1 MIDWFPNADRVPL
14 YVAQENNFFAKHGLE
29 VEFLWAG
36 DPDAPLKLVA
46 AGKYLSDVLWAGSIS
61 PKRKN
66 NTNQVMG
73 EKNII
78 IIGGGVIGLGIGWQL
93 AKASTSVTIY
103 ERALAGRAASWA
115 AAGMLAPLAE
125 AHSEEPE
132 LLKLGC
138 QSLARYPQWVREL
151 EADAQM
157 SIGYRVE
164 GTLIVGL
171 EPDDTYQ
178 LRHLYTAQ
186 QQLGLDV
193 QWLTGREAGEMEP
206 ALSPR
211 VTTAIHCASDHQV
224 DNRLMV
230 NALQRA
236 YHAYGGVLREN
247 STVERISLKNG
258 VVTGVHTQT
267 GFQAADIVVLS
278 AGCWSAQ
285 IEGVPDAIRPP
296 VRPVKGQMLALQM
309 ETGISIKTVI
319 RTLRARYPM
328 SVYLVPR
335 SDGRLIVGA
344 TSEEM
349 GFDTRLTA
357 GGVFE
362 LLRGAWEA
370 VPGVYELPILET
382 WAGLR
387 PGSRDNAPIL
397 GAIHGNLSVENLILA
412 TGHYRNGILLTPI
425 TAYEIAK
432 LILTGQPSETIAPF
446 QLDRFLQR

>member
-1 MIDWFPNADRVPL
+1 MAN
-14 YVAQENNFFAKHGLE
+14 K
-29 VEFLWAG
+29 
-36 DPDAPLKLVA
+36 K
-46 AGKYLSDVLWAGSIS
+46 
-61 PKRKN
+61 
-66 NTNQVMG
+66 
-73 EKNII
+73 II

-93 AKASTSVTIY
+93 AKAGAAVTIY
-103 ERALAGRAASWA
+103 ESARAGRSASWA

-125 AHSEEPE
+125 AHTEEPE
-132 LLKLGC
+132 LLKLGS
-138 QSLARYPQWVREL
+138 QSLERYPHWVREL
-151 EADAQM
+151 ETDAEM

-178 LRHLYTAQ
+178 LRHIYTSQ
-186 QQLGLDV
+186 QELGLDV
-193 QWLTGREAGEMEP
+193 EWLSGRAAREIEP

-211 VTTAIHCASDHQV
+211 VTAAIRCATDHQV

-230 NALQRA
+230 KALQSA
-236 YHAYGGVLREN
+236 YQKRGGVLHEN
-247 STVERISLKNG
+247 STIEKIVIENE
-258 VVTGVHTQT
+258 VVIGAQTQD
-267 GFQAADIVVLS
+267 GFQAADVLILA
-278 AGCWSAQ
+278 AGSWSAQ
-285 IEGVPDAIRPP
+285 VEGLPDMLIPP

-309 ETGISIKTVI
+309 EEGITIKNVI
-319 RTLRARYPM
+319 RAVRARYPM

-335 SDGRLIVGA
+335 TDGRLIVGA

-362 LLRGAWEA
+362 LLRGAWET
-370 VPGVYELPILET
+370 VPGIYELPILET
-382 WAGLR
+382 WTGLR

-397 GAIHGNLSVENLILA
+397 GKTPVENLIYA

-432 LILTGQPSETIAPF
+432 LILTGETSETIAPF
-446 QLDRFLQR
+446 QLDRFLR

>member
-1 MIDWFPNADRVPL
+1 MTD
-14 YVAQENNFFAKHGLE
+14 K
-29 VEFLWAG
+29 
-36 DPDAPLKLVA
+36 K
-46 AGKYLSDVLWAGSIS
+46 
-61 PKRKN
+61 
-66 NTNQVMG
+66 
-73 EKNII
+73 II

-93 AKASTSVTIY
+93 AKAGAAVTIY
-103 ERALAGRAASWA
+103 ERAEIGRAASWA

-138 QSLARYPQWVREL
+138 QSLDRYPQWTAEL
-151 EADAQM
+151 EADAEM

-171 EPDDTYQ
+171 EPDDTHQ
-178 LRHLYTAQ
+178 LRHIYEAQ
-186 QQLGLDV
+186 QHLRLDV
-193 QWLTGREAGEMEP
+193 NWLNGREARDIES

-211 VTTAIHCASDHQV
+211 VTAAIHCASDYQV
-224 DNRLMV
+224 DNRRMV
-230 NALQRA
+230 TALQRA
-236 YHAYGGVLREN
+236 YQASGGVLHEK
-247 STVERISLKNG
+247 SDIERIVIKSG
-258 VVTGVHTQT
+258 IATGVQVH
-267 GFQAADIVVLS
+267 GDFKKADIVILS

-285 IEGVPDAIRPP
+285 VAGIPDAILPP

-309 ETGISIKTVI
+309 EEGIAINSVI
-319 RTLRARYPM
+319 RTVRARYPVP
-328 SVYLVPR
+328 VYLVPR
-335 SDGRLIVGA
+335 ADGRLIVGA

-357 GGVFE
+357 GGMFE

-382 WAGLR
+382 WTGLR

-397 GAIHGNLSVENLILA
+397 GKTPIENLIYA
-412 TGHYRNGILLTPI
+412 TGHYRNGILLTPV

-432 LILTGQPSETIAPF
+432 LILTRETSETIHPF
-446 QLDRFLQR
+446 QLDRFLRE

>member
-1 MIDWFPNADRVPL
+1 MA
-14 YVAQENNFFAKHGLE
+14 
-29 VEFLWAG
+29 
-36 DPDAPLKLVA
+36 
-46 AGKYLSDVLWAGSIS
+46 
-61 PKRKN
+61 
-66 NTNQVMG
+66 NQ
-73 EKNII
+73 KII
-78 IIGGGVIGLGIGWQL
+78 IIGGGVIGLGIGWKL
-93 AKASTSVTIY
+93 AKAGAAVTIY
-103 ERALAGRAASWA
+103 ERAQAGRAASWA

-138 QSLARYPQWVREL
+138 QSLERYPQWVSEL
-151 EADAQM
+151 EIDAEM

-171 EPDDTYQ
+171 EPDDTHQ
-178 LRHLYTAQ
+178 LRHLYAAQ
-186 QQLGLDV
+186 QDLGLDV
-193 QWLTGREAGEMEP
+193 EWLTGREAREIES

-211 VTTAIHCASDHQV
+211 VTAALRCATDYQV

-230 NALQRA
+230 QALQRA
-236 YHAYGGVLREN
+236 YQACDGVLHEN
-247 STVERISLKNG
+247 SNIERIVIENG
-258 VVTGVHTQT
+258 VATGVQTQD
-267 GFQAADIVVLS
+267 GFQTADVLILA

-285 IEGVPDAIRPP
+285 VKGLPDTIIPP

-309 ETGISIKTVI
+309 EAGITVKNVI
-319 RTLRARYPM
+319 RTIRARYST

-335 SDGRLIVGA
+335 TDGRLIVGA

-370 VPGVYELPILET
+370 VPGVYELPLLET
-382 WAGLR
+382 WTGLR

-397 GAIHGNLSVENLILA
+397 GETPIENLIYA

-425 TAYEIAK
+425 TAYEVSK
-432 LILTGQPSETIAPF
+432 LILTGETSETIAPF
-446 QLDRFLQR
+446 RLDRFLA

>member
-1 MIDWFPNADRVPL
+1 M
-14 YVAQENNFFAKHGLE
+14 
-29 VEFLWAG
+29 
-36 DPDAPLKLVA
+36 
-46 AGKYLSDVLWAGSIS
+46 
-61 PKRKN
+61 KN
-66 NTNQVMG
+66 
-73 EKNII
+73 KKIL

-93 AKASTSVTIY
+93 AKSGASVTIY
-103 ERALAGRAASWA
+103 EQAETGRAASWA

-125 AHSEEPE
+125 AHTEEPE

-138 QSLARYPQWVREL
+138 QSLALYPQWVQEL
-151 EADAQM
+151 EADAEM
-157 SIGYRVE
+157 SIGYRVD

-171 EPDDTYQ
+171 EPDDTHQ
-178 LRHLYTAQ
+178 LRHLYGSQ
-186 QQLGLDV
+186 QDLGLEV
-193 QWLTGREAGEMEP
+193 EWLAGREAREIEP

-211 VTTAIHCASDHQV
+211 VTAAIRCESDHQV

-230 NALQRA
+230 KALKRGYQR
-236 YHAYGGVLREN
+236 YGGVVCEN
-247 STVERISLKNG
+247 RAIESIYIENG
-258 VVTGVHTQT
+258 IAAGVKTRDGEKQN
-267 GFQAADIVVLS
+267 GDAIVLS
-278 AGCWSAQ
+278 AGCESAQ
-285 IEGVPDAIRPP
+285 IQGLPDAIRPP

-309 ETGISIKTVI
+309 EAGITVNNVI
-319 RTLRARYPM
+319 RTVRARYPT

-335 SDGRLIVGA
+335 TDGRLIIGA

-370 VPGVYELPILET
+370 VPGIYELPLLET
-382 WAGLR
+382 WTGLR

-397 GAIHGNLSVENLILA
+397 GETPIENLIYA

-432 LILTGQPSETIAPF
+432 LILTGETSESIVPF
-446 QLDRFLQR
+446 RLDRFLA

>member
-1 MIDWFPNADRVPL
+1 M
-14 YVAQENNFFAKHGLE
+14 ENKKIL
-29 VEFLWAG
+29 
-36 DPDAPLKLVA
+36 
-46 AGKYLSDVLWAGSIS
+46 
-61 PKRKN
+61 
-66 NTNQVMG
+66 
-73 EKNII
+73 

-93 AKASTSVTIY
+93 AKAGAAVSIY
-103 ERALAGRAASWA
+103 ERTEAGRAASWA

-125 AHSEEPE
+125 AHTEEPE

-138 QSLARYPQWVREL
+138 QSLALYPQWVREL
-151 EADAQM
+151 EADTGR

-171 EPDDTYQ
+171 EPDDTHQ
-178 LRHLYTAQ
+178 LRHLHTSQ
-186 QQLGLDV
+186 QDLGLDV
-193 QWLTGREAGEMEP
+193 EWLTGRAAREIEP

-211 VTTAIHCASDHQV
+211 VTAAIRCESDHQV

-230 NALQRA
+230 KALQRA
-236 YHAYGGVLREN
+236 YQRYGGALHEN
-247 STVERISLKNG
+247 NAVETIEIENG
-258 VVTGVHTQT
+258 IATGIKTQD
-267 GFQAADIVVLS
+267 GEKHNGDVIVLS
-278 AGCWSAQ
+278 AGCESAQ
-285 IEGVPDAIRPP
+285 IQGLPDDVRPP

-309 ETGISIKTVI
+309 EAGITVKNVI
-319 RTLRARYPM
+319 RTVRARYPT

-335 SDGRLIVGA
+335 TDGRLIVGA

-370 VPGVYELPILET
+370 VPGIYELPLLET
-382 WAGLR
+382 WTGLR

-397 GAIHGNLSVENLILA
+397 GKTPVENLIYA

-425 TAYEIAK
+425 TAYEISK
-432 LILTGQPSETIAPF
+432 LILTGETSETIIGF
-446 QLDRFLQR
+446 RLDRFLR

>member
-1 MIDWFPNADRVPL
+1 MIPTPFRML
-14 YVAQENNFFAKHGLE
+14 GFATPTELMINK
-29 VEFLWAG
+29 
-36 DPDAPLKLVA
+36 K
-46 AGKYLSDVLWAGSIS
+46 VL
-61 PKRKN
+61 
-66 NTNQVMG
+66 
-73 EKNII
+73 

-93 AKASTSVTIY
+93 AKSGASVVIY
-103 ERALAGRAASWA
+103 DRAEAGRAASWA

-125 AHSEEPE
+125 AHNEEPE

-138 QSLARYPQWVREL
+138 QSLERYPQWVREL
-151 EADAQM
+151 EADAEM

-171 EPDDTYQ
+171 EPDDTHQ
-178 LRHLYTAQ
+178 LRHLHTSQ
-186 QQLGLDV
+186 QELGLDV
-193 QWLTGREAGEMEP
+193 EWLTGRAAREIEP

-211 VTTAIHCASDHQV
+211 VTAAIRCATDHQV
-224 DNRLMV
+224 DNRRMV
-230 NALQRA
+230 KALQRSFQA
-236 YHAYGGVLREN
+236 CGGVLHEN
-247 STVERISLKNG
+247 STIESIVIENG
-258 VVTGVHTQT
+258 VATGVQT
-267 GFQAADIVVLS
+267 HDGFQVADTLILA

-285 IEGVPDAIRPP
+285 IEGLPNTIVPP

-309 ETGISIKTVI
+309 EAGITVKNVI
-319 RTLRARYPM
+319 RTVRARYPT

-335 SDGRLIVGA
+335 TDGRLIVGA

-357 GGVFE
+357 GGAFE

-370 VPGVYELPILET
+370 VPGIYELPLLET

-397 GAIHGNLSVENLILA
+397 GETPIENLIYA

-432 LILTGQPSETIAPF
+432 LILTGKTSEIIAPF
-446 QLDRFLQR
+446 QLDRFLK

>member
-1 MIDWFPNADRVPL
+1 MTHKKI
-14 YVAQENNFFAKHGLE
+14 
-29 VEFLWAG
+29 
-36 DPDAPLKLVA
+36 
-46 AGKYLSDVLWAGSIS
+46 
-61 PKRKN
+61 
-66 NTNQVMG
+66 T
-73 EKNII
+73 

-93 AKASTSVTIY
+93 AKAGAAVTIY
-103 ERALAGRAASWA
+103 EREEVGRAASWA

-125 AHSEEPE
+125 AHSEEPG

-138 QSLARYPQWVREL
+138 ESLDRYPQWTAEL
-151 EADAQM
+151 AADAEM

-171 EPDDTYQ
+171 EPDDTHQ
-178 LRHLYTAQ
+178 LRHLYEAQ
-186 QQLGLDV
+186 QHLRLDV
-193 QWLTGREAGEMEP
+193 DWLTGREARDIES

-211 VTTAIHCASDHQV
+211 VTAAIHCASDYQV
-224 DNRLMV
+224 DNRRMV
-230 NALQRA
+230 TALQRA
-236 YHAYGGVLREN
+236 YQACGGVLHEK
-247 STVERISLKNG
+247 SAIERIVIKNG
-258 VVTGVHTQT
+258 IATGVQVHG
-267 GFQAADIVVLS
+267 GFQKADIVILS

-285 IEGVPDAIRPP
+285 IEGIPDEVMPP

-309 ETGISIKTVI
+309 EEGITINSVI
-319 RTLRARYPM
+319 RTVRARYPV
-328 SVYLVPR
+328 SVYLVPKA
-335 SDGRLIVGA
+335 DGRLIVGA

-370 VPGVYELPILET
+370 VPGIYELPMLET
-382 WAGLR
+382 WTGLR

-397 GAIHGNLSVENLILA
+397 GRTPIENLIYA

-432 LILTGQPSETIAPF
+432 LILTDETSETIAPF
-446 QLDRFLQR
+446 QLDRFLK

>member
-1 MIDWFPNADRVPL
+1 M
-14 YVAQENNFFAKHGLE
+14 
-29 VEFLWAG
+29 
-36 DPDAPLKLVA
+36 
-46 AGKYLSDVLWAGSIS
+46 
-61 PKRKN
+61 KN
-66 NTNQVMG
+66 
-73 EKNII
+73 KKIL

-93 AKASTSVTIY
+93 AKSGASVTIY
-103 ERALAGRAASWA
+103 EQAETGRAASWA

-125 AHSEEPE
+125 AHTEEPE

-138 QSLARYPQWVREL
+138 QSLALYPQWVQEL
-151 EADAQM
+151 EADAEM
-157 SIGYRVE
+157 SIGYRVD

-171 EPDDTYQ
+171 EPDDTHQ
-178 LRHLYTAQ
+178 LRHLYGSQ
-186 QQLGLDV
+186 QDLGLDV
-193 QWLTGREAGEMEP
+193 EWLAGREAREIEP

-211 VTTAIHCASDHQV
+211 VTAAIRCESDHQV

-230 NALQRA
+230 KALKRGYQR
-236 YHAYGGVLREN
+236 YGGVVCEN
-247 STVERISLKNG
+247 RAIESIYIENG
-258 VVTGVHTQT
+258 IAAGVKTRDGEKQN
-267 GFQAADIVVLS
+267 GDAIVLS
-278 AGCWSAQ
+278 AGCESAQ
-285 IEGVPDAIRPP
+285 IQGLPDAIRPP

-309 ETGISIKTVI
+309 EAGITVNNVI
-319 RTLRARYPM
+319 RTVRARYPT

-335 SDGRLIVGA
+335 TDGRLIIGA

-370 VPGVYELPILET
+370 VPGIYELPLLET
-382 WAGLR
+382 WTGLR

-397 GAIHGNLSVENLILA
+397 GETPIENLIYA

-432 LILTGQPSETIAPF
+432 LILTGETSESIVPF
-446 QLDRFLQR
+446 RLDRFLA

>member
-1 MIDWFPNADRVPL
+1 M
-14 YVAQENNFFAKHGLE
+14 
-29 VEFLWAG
+29 
-36 DPDAPLKLVA
+36 
-46 AGKYLSDVLWAGSIS
+46 
-61 PKRKN
+61 KN
-66 NTNQVMG
+66 
-73 EKNII
+73 KKIL

-93 AKASTSVTIY
+93 AKAGVSVSIY
-103 ERALAGRAASWA
+103 ERTEAGRAASWA

-125 AHSEEPE
+125 AHTEEPE

-138 QSLARYPQWVREL
+138 QSLALYPQWVREL
-151 EADAQM
+151 EADAGM

-171 EPDDTYQ
+171 EPDDTHQ
-178 LRHLYTAQ
+178 LRHLYTSQ
-186 QQLGLDV
+186 QDLGLDV
-193 QWLTGREAGEMEP
+193 EWLTGRAVREIEP

-211 VTTAIHCASDHQV
+211 VTAAIRCESDHQV

-230 NALQRA
+230 KALQRA
-236 YHAYGGVLREN
+236 YQRYGGALHEN
-247 STVERISLKNG
+247 NAVETIEIENG
-258 VVTGVHTQT
+258 IATGIKTQD
-267 GFQAADIVVLS
+267 GEKHNGDVIVLS
-278 AGCWSAQ
+278 AGCESAQ
-285 IEGVPDAIRPP
+285 IQGLPDAIRPP

-309 ETGISIKTVI
+309 EAGITVKNVI
-319 RTLRARYPM
+319 RTVRARYPT

-335 SDGRLIVGA
+335 TDGRLIVGA

-370 VPGVYELPILET
+370 VPGIYELPLLET
-382 WAGLR
+382 WTGLR

-397 GAIHGNLSVENLILA
+397 GKTPVENLIYA

-425 TAYEIAK
+425 TAYEISK
-432 LILTGQPSETIAPF
+432 LILTGETSETIIGF
-446 QLDRFLQR
+446 RLDRFLR

>member
-1 MIDWFPNADRVPL
+1 M
-14 YVAQENNFFAKHGLE
+14 
-29 VEFLWAG
+29 
-36 DPDAPLKLVA
+36 
-46 AGKYLSDVLWAGSIS
+46 
-61 PKRKN
+61 
-66 NTNQVMG
+66 TNQ
-73 EKNII
+73 KII
-78 IIGGGVIGLGIGWQL
+78 IIGGGAIGLGIGWQL
-93 AKASTSVTIY
+93 TKAGASVTIY
-103 ERALAGRAASWA
+103 ERAQAGRAASWA

-138 QSLARYPQWVREL
+138 QSLERYPQWVSEL
-151 EADAQM
+151 ETDAEM
-157 SIGYRVE
+157 SISYRVE

-171 EPDDTYQ
+171 EPDDTHQ

-186 QQLGLDV
+186 QDLGLDV
-193 QWLTGREAGEMEP
+193 EWLTGREAREIES

-211 VTTAIHCASDHQV
+211 VTAAIRCATDYQV
-224 DNRLMV
+224 DNRLMIQ
-230 NALQRA
+230 ALQ
-236 YHAYGGVLREN
+236 HAYQADSGVLHEN
-247 STVERISLKNG
+247 STIKKIVIENG
-258 VVTGVHTQT
+258 VATGVQTQD
-267 GFQAADIVVLS
+267 GFQAADTLILA

-285 IEGVPDAIRPP
+285 IDGLPDPIIPP

-309 ETGISIKTVI
+309 EEGIIVKNVI
-319 RTLRARYPM
+319 RTVRARYPT

-335 SDGRLIVGA
+335 TDGRLIVGA

-370 VPGVYELPILET
+370 MPGIYELPLLET
-382 WAGLR
+382 WTGLR

-397 GAIHGNLSVENLILA
+397 GKTPVENLIYA

-432 LILTGQPSETIAPF
+432 LILTGETSETIAPF
-446 QLDRFLQR
+446 QLDRFLT

>member
-1 MIDWFPNADRVPL
+1 MTD
-14 YVAQENNFFAKHGLE
+14 K
-29 VEFLWAG
+29 
-36 DPDAPLKLVA
+36 K
-46 AGKYLSDVLWAGSIS
+46 
-61 PKRKN
+61 
-66 NTNQVMG
+66 
-73 EKNII
+73 II

-93 AKASTSVTIY
+93 AKAGAAVTIY
-103 ERALAGRAASWA
+103 ERSEVGRAASWA

-138 QSLARYPQWVREL
+138 QSLDRYPQWTAEL
-151 EADAQM
+151 EADAEM

-171 EPDDTYQ
+171 EPDDTHQ
-178 LRHLYTAQ
+178 LRHIYEAQ
-186 QQLGLDV
+186 QHLRLDV
-193 QWLTGREAGEMEP
+193 NWLNGREARSIES

-211 VTTAIHCASDHQV
+211 VTAAIHCANDYQV
-224 DNRLMV
+224 DNRRMV
-230 NALQRA
+230 TALQRA
-236 YHAYGGVLREN
+236 YQASGGVLHEK
-247 STVERISLKNG
+247 SDIERIVIKSG
-258 VVTGVHTQT
+258 IATGVQVH
-267 GFQAADIVVLS
+267 GDFQETDIVILS

-285 IEGVPDAIRPP
+285 VAGIPDAILPP

-309 ETGISIKTVI
+309 EEGIAINSVI
-319 RTLRARYPM
+319 RTVRARYPVP
-328 SVYLVPR
+328 VYLVPR
-335 SDGRLIVGA
+335 ADGRLIVGA

-349 GFDTRLTA
+349 GFDTRLTV

-382 WAGLR
+382 WTGLR

-397 GAIHGNLSVENLILA
+397 GKTPIENLIYA
-412 TGHYRNGILLTPI
+412 TGHYRNGILLTPV

-432 LILTGQPSETIAPF
+432 LILTGETSETIHPF
-446 QLDRFLQR
+446 QLDRFLR

>member
-1 MIDWFPNADRVPL
+1 MAH
-14 YVAQENNFFAKHGLE
+14 K
-29 VEFLWAG
+29 
-36 DPDAPLKLVA
+36 K
-46 AGKYLSDVLWAGSIS
+46 
-61 PKRKN
+61 
-66 NTNQVMG
+66 
-73 EKNII
+73 II

-93 AKASTSVTIY
+93 AKAGAVVTIY
-103 ERALAGRAASWA
+103 ERAESGRAASWA

-125 AHSEEPE
+125 AHNEEPE

-138 QSLARYPQWVREL
+138 QSLDCYPQWVREL
-151 EADAQM
+151 EIDAEM

-171 EPDDTYQ
+171 ESDDTHQ
-178 LRHLYTAQ
+178 LRHLYESQ
-186 QQLGLDV
+186 QHLRLDV
-193 QWLTGREAGEMEP
+193 NWLTGREARDIES

-211 VTTAIHCASDHQV
+211 VTAAIHCASDYQV
-224 DNRLMV
+224 DNRRMV
-230 NALQRA
+230 TALQRA
-236 YHAYGGVLREN
+236 YQAWGGMLHEN
-247 STVERISLKNG
+247 SAVERVVIKNG
-258 VVTGVHTQT
+258 IATGVQVHG
-267 GFQAADIVVLS
+267 GFQKADIVILS
-278 AGCWSAQ
+278 AGCWSAE
-285 IEGVPDAIRPP
+285 IEGLPDAIIPP

-309 ETGISIKTVI
+309 EEGITVNSVI
-319 RTLRARYPM
+319 RTVRARYPV

-335 SDGRLIVGA
+335 ADGRLIVGA

-349 GFDTRLTA
+349 GFDTRLTV

-382 WAGLR
+382 WTGLR

-397 GAIHGNLSVENLILA
+397 GKTPVENLIYA

-432 LILTGQPSETIAPF
+432 LILTGETSGAIAPF
-446 QLDRFLQR
+446 QLDRFLK

>member
-1 MIDWFPNADRVPL
+1 M
-14 YVAQENNFFAKHGLE
+14 K
-29 VEFLWAG
+29 
-36 DPDAPLKLVA
+36 
-46 AGKYLSDVLWAGSIS
+46 
-61 PKRKN
+61 KRN
-66 NTNQVMG
+66 V
-73 EKNII
+73 I

-93 AKASTSVTIY
+93 AKAGASVTIY
-103 ERALAGRAASWA
+103 ERDKAGRAASWA

-157 SIGYRVE
+157 PIGYRVE

-171 EPDDTYQ
+171 EADDTDQ

-186 QQLGLDV
+186 QHLGLDV
-193 QWLTGREAGEMEP
+193 NWLTGRDARDIEP

-211 VTTAIHCASDHQV
+211 VTAAIHCARDHQV

-236 YHAYGGVLREN
+236 YQACGGVLHEN
-247 STVERISLKNG
+247 SIVERIAIKNG
-258 VVTGVHTQT
+258 VATGVQT
-267 GFQAADIVVLS
+267 EGGFHKADVVVLA
-278 AGCWSAQ
+278 AGCWAAE
-285 IEGVPDAIRPP
+285 IEGLPDAIRPP

-309 ETGISIKTVI
+309 ETGIAIKTVI
-319 RTLRARYPM
+319 RTIRARYPM

-397 GAIHGNLSVENLILA
+397 GKVPKLTSFARAAPCPRPSVENLILA

-432 LILTGQPSETIAPF
+432 LILTGELSEAIAPF
-446 QLDRFLQR
+446 QLDRFFAGGVLRRNSPKL

>member
-1 MIDWFPNADRVPL
+1 M
-14 YVAQENNFFAKHGLE
+14 
-29 VEFLWAG
+29 
-36 DPDAPLKLVA
+36 
-46 AGKYLSDVLWAGSIS
+46 
-61 PKRKN
+61 KN
-66 NTNQVMG
+66 
-73 EKNII
+73 KKIF

-93 AKASTSVTIY
+93 AKSGASVTIY
-103 ERALAGRAASWA
+103 EQAKAGRAASWA

-125 AHSEEPE
+125 AHTEEPE

-138 QSLARYPQWVREL
+138 QSLALYPQWVQEL
-151 EADAQM
+151 EADAEM

-171 EPDDTYQ
+171 EPDDTHQ
-178 LRHLYTAQ
+178 LRHLYASQ
-186 QQLGLDV
+186 QDLGLTV
-193 QWLTGREAGEMEP
+193 EWLTGRAAREIEP

-211 VTTAIHCASDHQV
+211 VTAAIRCENDHQV

-230 NALQRA
+230 KALQRA
-236 YHAYGGVLREN
+236 YQRYGGVLHESSN
-247 STVERISLKNG
+247 VERIVIESG
-258 VVTGVHTQT
+258 VASGIQTQNN
-267 GFQAADIVVLS
+267 FQAADVITLA

-285 IEGVPDAIRPP
+285 IEGLPDTIVPP

-309 ETGISIKTVI
+309 EDGITVKNVI
-319 RTLRARYPM
+319 RTVRARYPT

-335 SDGRLIVGA
+335 TDGRLIVGA

-357 GGVFE
+357 GGMFE

-370 VPGVYELPILET
+370 VPGIYELPLLET
-382 WAGLR
+382 WTGLR

-397 GAIHGNLSVENLILA
+397 GETPIENLIYA

-425 TAYEIAK
+425 TAYEISK
-432 LILTGQPSETIAPF
+432 LILTGETSETIAPF
-446 QLDRFLQR
+446 ELDRFLA

>member
-1 MIDWFPNADRVPL
+1 MTH
-14 YVAQENNFFAKHGLE
+14 K
-29 VEFLWAG
+29 
-36 DPDAPLKLVA
+36 K
-46 AGKYLSDVLWAGSIS
+46 
-61 PKRKN
+61 
-66 NTNQVMG
+66 
-73 EKNII
+73 II

-93 AKASTSVTIY
+93 AKTGAAVTIY
-103 ERALAGRAASWA
+103 DRADAGRAASWA

-138 QSLARYPQWVREL
+138 QSLECYSQWVAEL

-157 SIGYRVE
+157 SVGYRDE

-171 EPDDTYQ
+171 ESDDTDQ
-178 LRHLYTAQ
+178 LRHLYEAQ
-186 QQLGLDV
+186 RNLRLDV
-193 QWLTGREAGEMEP
+193 NWLTGREARDIES

-211 VTTAIHCASDHQV
+211 VTAAIHCANDYQV
-224 DNRLMV
+224 DNRLMIT
-230 NALQRA
+230 ALQRA
-236 YHAYGGVLREN
+236 YQQHGGALYGN
-247 STVERISLKNG
+247 STVERVVIENG
-258 VVTGVHTQT
+258 IAIGVQAQD
-267 GFQAADIVVLS
+267 GFQNADTVILS

-285 IEGVPDAIRPP
+285 IAGIPDAIAPP

-309 ETGISIKTVI
+309 EEGIAVNSVI
-319 RTLRARYPM
+319 RTVRARYPT

-335 SDGRLIVGA
+335 TDGRLIIGA

-349 GFDTRLTA
+349 GFDTRLTV

-397 GAIHGNLSVENLILA
+397 GETPVANLIYA

-432 LILTGQPSETIAPF
+432 LVLTSETSEIIAPF
-446 QLDRFLQR
+446 QLDRFLK

>member
-1 MIDWFPNADRVPL
+1 M
-14 YVAQENNFFAKHGLE
+14 
-29 VEFLWAG
+29 
-36 DPDAPLKLVA
+36 
-46 AGKYLSDVLWAGSIS
+46 
-61 PKRKN
+61 KN
-66 NTNQVMG
+66 
-73 EKNII
+73 KKIL

-93 AKASTSVTIY
+93 AKAGAAVTIY
-103 ERALAGRAASWA
+103 DRVEAGRAASWA

-125 AHSEEPE
+125 AHTEEPE

-151 EADAQM
+151 EADAEM

-164 GTLIVGL
+164 GTLVVGL
-171 EPDDTYQ
+171 ESDDTHQ

-186 QQLGLDV
+186 QDLGLDV
-193 QWLTGREAGEMEP
+193 EWLTGREAREIEP

-211 VTTAIHCASDHQV
+211 VTAAIRCESDHQV

-230 NALQRA
+230 KALQRA
-236 YHAYGGVLREN
+236 YQRRGGTLYEN
-247 STVERISLKNG
+247 EAIKSIQIENRMA
-258 VVTGVHTQT
+258 TGVKTRDDEKQN
-267 GFQAADIVVLS
+267 ADVIVLS
-278 AGCWSAQ
+278 AGCESAQ
-285 IEGVPDAIRPP
+285 IQGLPDAIRPP
-296 VRPVKGQMLALQM
+296 VRPVKGQILALQM
-309 ETGISIKTVI
+309 ETGITIKNVI
-319 RTLRARYPM
+319 RTVRARYPM

-335 SDGRLIVGA
+335 TDGRLIIGA

-370 VPGVYELPILET
+370 VPGVYELPMLET

-397 GAIHGNLSVENLILA
+397 GKTPIENLIYA

-432 LILTGQPSETIAPF
+432 LILTGETSNTIAPF
-446 QLDRFLQR
+446 RLDRFLA

>member
-1 MIDWFPNADRVPL
+1 MIH
-14 YVAQENNFFAKHGLE
+14 K
-29 VEFLWAG
+29 
-36 DPDAPLKLVA
+36 K
-46 AGKYLSDVLWAGSIS
+46 
-61 PKRKN
+61 
-66 NTNQVMG
+66 
-73 EKNII
+73 II

-93 AKASTSVTIY
+93 AKAGAAVTIY
-103 ERALAGRAASWA
+103 ERAEVGRAASWA

-138 QSLARYPQWVREL
+138 ESLDRYPQWTAEL
-151 EADAQM
+151 EADAEM

-171 EPDDTYQ
+171 EPDDTHQ
-178 LRHLYTAQ
+178 LRHIYEAQ
-186 QQLGLDV
+186 QHLRLDV
-193 QWLTGREAGEMEP
+193 NWLNGREARDIES

-211 VTTAIHCASDHQV
+211 VTAAIHCASDYQV
-224 DNRLMV
+224 DNRRMV
-230 NALQRA
+230 TALQRA
-236 YHAYGGVLREN
+236 YQASGGVLHEK
-247 STVERISLKNG
+247 STIER
-258 VVTGVHTQT
+258 VVINDGIATGVQAER
-267 GFQAADIVVLS
+267 GFQKADSVILS

-285 IEGVPDAIRPP
+285 IPGIPDAILPP

-309 ETGISIKTVI
+309 EAGIAINSVI
-319 RTLRARYPM
+319 RTVRARYPVP
-328 SVYLVPR
+328 VYLVPR
-335 SDGRLIVGA
+335 ADGRLIVGA

-349 GFDTRLTA
+349 GFDMRLTV

-397 GAIHGNLSVENLILA
+397 GKTPIENLIYA
-412 TGHYRNGILLTPI
+412 TGHYRNGILLTPV

-432 LILTGQPSETIAPF
+432 LILTGETSEIIAPF
-446 QLDRFLQR
+446 QLDRFLR

>member
-1 MIDWFPNADRVPL
+1 MTD
-14 YVAQENNFFAKHGLE
+14 QK
-29 VEFLWAG
+29 
-36 DPDAPLKLVA
+36 
-46 AGKYLSDVLWAGSIS
+46 
-61 PKRKN
+61 
-66 NTNQVMG
+66 
-73 EKNII
+73 II

-93 AKASTSVTIY
+93 AKAGVSAVTIY
-103 ERALAGRAASWA
+103 ERAEVGRAASWA

-138 QSLARYPQWVREL
+138 ESLDRYPQWTAEL
-151 EADAQM
+151 EADAEM

-171 EPDDTYQ
+171 EPDDTHQ
-178 LRHLYTAQ
+178 LRHLYEAQ
-186 QQLGLDV
+186 RNLQLDV
-193 QWLTGREAGEMEP
+193 NWLTGREARDIES

-211 VTTAIHCASDHQV
+211 VTAAIHCASDYQV
-224 DNRLMV
+224 DNRRMV
-230 NALQRA
+230 TALQRA
-236 YHAYGGVLREN
+236 FQASGGVLH
-247 STVERISLKNG
+247 ERSAIER
-258 VVTGVHTQT
+258 VVIKDEIATGVQAH
-267 GFQAADIVVLS
+267 GDFQEADIVILS

-285 IEGVPDAIRPP
+285 VAGIPDAILPP

-309 ETGISIKTVI
+309 EEGIVINSVI
-319 RTLRARYPM
+319 RTVRARYPT

-335 SDGRLIVGA
+335 TDGRLIVGA

-349 GFDTRLTA
+349 GFDTRLTV

-397 GAIHGNLSVENLILA
+397 GKTPIENLIYA

-432 LILTGQPSETIAPF
+432 LILTGETSETIAPF
-446 QLDRFLQR
+446 QLGRFLR

>member
-1 MIDWFPNADRVPL
+1 MFRECFRRIVLAYIDR
-14 YVAQENNFFAKHGLE
+14 ER
-29 VEFLWAG
+29 
-36 DPDAPLKLVA
+36 
-46 AGKYLSDVLWAGSIS
+46 
-61 PKRKN
+61 KRHNKKMAN
-66 NTNQVMG
+66 
-73 EKNII
+73 KKIL
-78 IIGGGVIGLGIGWQL
+78 IIGGGVIGLGVGWQL
-93 AKASTSVTIY
+93 AKAGAAVTIY
-103 ERALAGRAASWA
+103 DRAEAGRAASWA

-138 QSLARYPQWVREL
+138 QSLERYSQWVVEL

-157 SIGYRVE
+157 SVGYRVE

-171 EPDDTYQ
+171 EPDDTHQ

-186 QQLGLDV
+186 QDLGLDV
-193 QWLTGREAGEMEP
+193 EWLTGREAREIEP
-206 ALSPR
+206 VLSPR
-211 VTTAIHCASDHQV
+211 ITAAIRCATDHQV

-230 NALQRA
+230 TALQRA
-236 YHAYGGVLREN
+236 YQRCGGVLHEN
-247 STVERISLKNG
+247 NAAENIHIENG
-258 VVTGVHTQT
+258 VATGVQTQDSGT
-267 GFQAADIVVLS
+267 QNADVIVLS
-278 AGCWSAQ
+278 AGCESAQ
-285 IEGVPDAIRPP
+285 IDGLPAAIRPP

-309 ETGISIKTVI
+309 EAGITVKNVI
-319 RTLRARYPM
+319 RTVRARYPM

-335 SDGRLIVGA
+335 TDGRLIVGA

-357 GGVFE
+357 GGMFE

-382 WAGLR
+382 WTGLR

-397 GAIHGNLSVENLILA
+397 GKTPVENLIYA
-412 TGHYRNGILLTPI
+412 TGHYRNGILLTPV

-432 LILTGQPSETIAPF
+432 LILTGETSETIAPF
-446 QLDRFLQR
+446 QLDRFLR